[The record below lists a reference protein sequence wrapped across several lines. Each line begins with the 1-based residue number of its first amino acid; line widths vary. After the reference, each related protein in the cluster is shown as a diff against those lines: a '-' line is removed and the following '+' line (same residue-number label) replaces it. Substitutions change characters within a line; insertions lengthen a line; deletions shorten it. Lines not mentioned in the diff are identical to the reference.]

1 MHRIRWLKIGY
12 ACAMIIALVA
22 ITIFSFSPQVAERAE
37 AAGGYIIFNGHGRGH
52 GVGMCMAGVYFRA
65 LRGETWR
72 TIIPYYYRGVGFGSV
87 DDNRPIRVLCRDGVI
102 RVYTLREY
110 LYRQMEEPDS
120 WPLEGLKVL
129 AIAMRTYAISVI
141 NRGKHAA
148 QGFDI
153 CSSGSCCQ
161 AFDERI
167 NPATRPNTVAAVNST
182 AGIVITYQGSVI
194 VAAYHGCCGGHTAG
208 AEEVWGGSGYP
219 YWTPVPDDACA
230 SASGH
235 DWQVILS
242 WSDLEARLNASG
254 DTAVG
259 SLYSLTILS
268 LGRSGRVTKIRISGS
283 RGYKDVS
290 GSLFADRVGLPTNFF
305 SIDDQH
311 FEEYICLQN
320 PSDTQQADCRVTF
333 MLPAG
338 EAPLSFDYAVA
349 PHSRLTIY
357 VNDFVMSREV
367 STKVESLNG
376 VPIVAERAMY
386 FNYQGRGKKG
396 GHAASGVPQA
406 RTNWYLAEGYT
417 GGDFDS
423 YLVMQNP
430 DPSQAAQVTVSY
442 YSRQGIVEE
451 EVYSVAP
458 QSRATVGVDAVP
470 GLSNSEFSASIS
482 STRPV
487 VAERVVYF
495 GGARAGGTSAPG
507 IGELNNEWY
516 FAEGFTGAQFDT
528 YVVIANPDPVN
539 KATVQAVFM
548 LPGGTTKNHVVEVP
562 PQSRGTICVDALPGL
577 SSTDVSTYL
586 HSDIPIAAE
595 RAMYFNYR
603 GMAGGHDSAGI
614 STLSSEWYFAEGCT
628 GSNFD
633 TWMCFQNPGEEQ
645 AAQVTVTFMLDNG
658 SKITRQLTVNPK
670 SRFSLLVNAE
680 PGMAAASFSIKV
692 NSSIPIAAERSMYF
706 NYRGRDGGSNQSGI
720 LAPATTWYFAEGY
733 TGQ

>member
-1 MHRIRWLKIGY
+1 MRKKGWLKIGY
-12 ACAMIIALVA
+12 LGVMF
-22 ITIFSFSPQVAERAE
+22 ITLAAVTVFSFYPQKVERVE
-37 AAGGYIIFNGHGRGH
+37 AAGGYIIFDGHGRGH
-52 GVGMCMAGVYFRA
+52 GVGMCMAGVYYRV

-102 RVYTLREY
+102 RVYTLKEY

-120 WPLEGLKVL
+120 WPVEGLKVL

-208 AEEVWGGSGYP
+208 AEEVWGGTGYP

-230 SASGH
+230 PASGH
-235 DWQVILS
+235 DWRVTLS

-283 RGYKDVS
+283 GGYKDVS

-305 SIDDQH
+305 SIEEQH

-320 PSDTQQADCRVTF
+320 PSDTQQANCRVTF
-333 MLPAG
+333 MMPAG
-338 EAPLSFDYAVA
+338 EAPLSFDYTVA

-357 VNDFVMSREV
+357 VNDFVMQREV

-386 FNYQGRGKKG
+386 FNYQGRKRD
-396 GHAASGVPQA
+396 GHAAAGAPQA
-406 RTNWYLAEGYT
+406 ETNWYLAEGYT

-430 DPSQAAQVTVSY
+430 DAAQAAQVTVSY
-442 YSRQGIVEE
+442 YGRQGLIEE
-451 EVYSVAP
+451 QDYAISP
-458 QSRATVGVDAVP
+458 QSRFTVGVDAVP
-470 GLSNSEFSASIS
+470 GLSSTEFSACIS
-482 STRPV
+482 SNRPI

-495 GGARAGGTSAPG
+495 GGNRPGGTSAPG
-507 IGELNNEWY
+507 VKGLKNDWY

-528 YVVIANPDPVN
+528 YVVMANPDPERT
-539 KATVQAVFM
+539 ARVQAEFM
-548 LPGGTTKNHVVEVP
+548 LPGGASKNLEVEVP
-562 PQSRGTICVDALPGL
+562 PQSRGTICVDAVPGL
-577 SSTDVSTYL
+577 GSTDVSTHL
-586 HSDIPIAAE
+586 HSDIPIVAE

-614 STLSSEWYFAEGCT
+614 SALSSEWYFAEGCT

-633 TWMCFQNPGEEQ
+633 TWLCFQNPGDNP
-645 AAQVTVTFMLDNG
+645 AQVTVTFMLDNG
-658 SKITRQLTVNPK
+658 SIKTRQLTVNPK
-670 SRFSLLVNAE
+670 SRFSLLVNSE
-680 PGMAAASFSIKV
+680 PGMAAAAFSIKV
-692 NSSIPIAAERSMYF
+692 DSSLPIAVERSMYF
-706 NYRGRDGGSNQSGI
+706 NYRGRDGGSNQAGI
-720 LAPATTWYFAEGY
+720 PAPSTTWYFAEGY